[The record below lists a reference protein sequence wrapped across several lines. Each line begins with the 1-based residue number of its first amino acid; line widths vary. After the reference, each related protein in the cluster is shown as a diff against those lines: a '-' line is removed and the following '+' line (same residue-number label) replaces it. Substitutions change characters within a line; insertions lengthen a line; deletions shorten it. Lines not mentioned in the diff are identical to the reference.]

1 MGDDDS
7 KVFDRGFL
15 KFAFVGME
23 VKLMFLQ
30 KLQNAAGDLPVL
42 FEGLREDEDV
52 VQIDYDHAFRDK
64 VLEDV
69 VHHRLE
75 GGGTVRKAEEHDQ
88 GFEQAVVGL
97 EGGLPLISFLYPDVV
112 KAPGDV

>member
-1 MGDDDS
+1 MTPRYS
-7 KVFDRGFL
+7 TVV
-15 KFAFVGME
+15 FAFVGTE

-42 FEGLREDEDV
+42 FEGLHEDEDV

-69 VHHRLE
+69 VHHCLE
-75 GGGTVRKAEEHDQ
+75 GGGTVCKAEEHDQ
-88 GFEQAVVGL
+88 GFEQAAVGS
-97 EGGLPLISFLYPDVV
+97 EGGLPFVSFLYPDVV
-112 KAPGDV
+112 KAPADV

>member
-1 MGDDDS
+1 
-7 KVFDRGFL
+7 
-15 KFAFVGME
+15 
-23 VKLMFLQ
+23 MFLQ

-42 FEGLREDEDV
+42 FEGLREDENV

-75 GGGTVRKAEEHDQ
+75 GGGTVCKAEEHDQ
-88 GFEQAVVGL
+88 GFEQAAVGL
-97 EGGLPLISFLYPDVV
+97 EGGFPLISFLYLDIV
-112 KAPGDV
+112 KAPADI